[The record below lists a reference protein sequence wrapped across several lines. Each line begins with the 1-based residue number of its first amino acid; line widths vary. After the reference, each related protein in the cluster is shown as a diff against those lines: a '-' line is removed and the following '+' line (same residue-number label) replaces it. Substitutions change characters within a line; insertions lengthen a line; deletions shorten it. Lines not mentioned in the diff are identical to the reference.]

1 MKAHSYPCPI
11 TSLMNFTSID
21 EKSTPLST
29 FFCPVRCL
37 LIQQCIDGTTA
48 HPHIRGDIRGLP
60 SDPFSSDTEDSAHA
74 YTALLVSLI
83 VFSGRTHVLR
93 FSSCVSNSRKSLN
106 VCYDSP
112 CYLWVQTS
120 VSHLHKISP
129 QTKGGGL
136 FWMSYCFSTPCDCV

>member
-1 MKAHSYPCPI
+1 MKAFSWPCNI

-21 EKSTPLST
+21 EMSTPLST
-29 FFCPVRCL
+29 FFCPVWCL

-74 YTALLVSLI
+74 YTGLIVSLV
-83 VFSGRTHVLR
+83 VFCGRNHVLR
-93 FSSCVSNSRKSLN
+93 FSSYVSNSRKSLN

-112 CYLWVQTS
+112 CYLRVQTS
-120 VSHLHKISP
+120 VSHLHRLSP
-129 QTKGGGL
+129 QTKGGFFG
-136 FWMSYCFSTPCDCV
+136 